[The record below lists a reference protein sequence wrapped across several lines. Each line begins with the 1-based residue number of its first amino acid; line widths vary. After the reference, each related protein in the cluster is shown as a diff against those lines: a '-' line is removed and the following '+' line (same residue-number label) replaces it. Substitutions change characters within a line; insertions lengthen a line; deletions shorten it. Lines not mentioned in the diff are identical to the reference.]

1 MSILFDMLTL
11 KSNVYLPFV
20 ISPEFPHAE
29 LIASDI
35 EWCYTFCGQIGTLIT
50 IGSMQHDT
58 YLL

>member
-1 MSILFDMLTL
+1 MLKKKVFNMSILFDMLTL

-35 EWCYTFCGQIGTLIT
+35 E
-50 IGSMQHDT
+50 
-58 YLL
+58 

>member
-35 EWCYTFCGQIGTLIT
+35 EWCYTFWRTNW
-50 IGSMQHDT
+50 HA
-58 YLL
+58 YHYRKYAA

>member
-1 MSILFDMLTL
+1 MQFLKKVVFNMSILFDMLTL

-35 EWCYTFCGQIGTLIT
+35 E
-50 IGSMQHDT
+50 
-58 YLL
+58 